1 MFGFFVMGFVDIVGI
16 TTSYVKND
24 FSHLTDTMVNLI
36 SLSCFLW
43 FLVLSI
49 PTGMLMN
56 RIGRKKTVLLSF
68 AFHVLAM
75 CLPLVAY
82 DFTAILI
89 AFALIG
95 IGNTLLQVSLNP
107 LVTDVVANDKLTGT
121 LTLGQFVKAVSS
133 FLGPILAAWVTG
145 SFFGWKMIFP
155 IYAGLSLLA
164 LIWLWLTPIQEKQ
177 QERKN
182 ISFKVTLEL
191 FKDKYILAFFIGI
204 LVLVGVDVGIN
215 MTFPKF
221 LMERCDLPLTDAGM
235 GNSVYFF
242 ARTVG
247 AFLGGILLMKYSESK
262 FYIYSVWI
270 ALAGLILMTISTNLW
285 FILAAWVTGSF
296 FGWKMIFPIYAG
308 LSLLALIWL
317 WLTPIQE
324 KQQERKNIS
333 FKVTLELF
341 KDKYILAFF
350 IGILVLVGVDV
361 GINMTFPKFL
371 MERCD
376 LPLTDAGMG
385 NSVYFF
391 ARTVGAFLGGILLMK
406 YSESKFYIYSVWIAL
421 AGLILMTISTNLW
434 FILGCVA
441 VFGIGYANLFSIIF
455 SLSLKRVPE
464 KANEVSAL
472 LIVGVSGGAVLPPIL
487 GVITDSFHSQLSAI
501 IVLAIVWCYLIGI
514 MRKIKTT

>member
-155 IYAGLSLLA
+155 
-164 LIWLWLTPIQEKQ
+164 
-177 QERKN
+177 
-182 ISFKVTLEL
+182 V
-191 FKDKYILAFFIGI
+191 
-204 LVLVGVDVGIN
+204 
-215 MTFPKF
+215 
-221 LMERCDLPLTDAGM
+221 
-235 GNSVYFF
+235 
-242 ARTVG
+242 
-247 AFLGGILLMKYSESK
+247 
-262 FYIYSVWI
+262 
-270 ALAGLILMTISTNLW
+270 
-285 FILAAWVTGSF
+285 
-296 FGWKMIFPIYAG
+296 YAG

-434 FILGCVA
+434 FILGFRDRICQS
-441 VFGIGYANLFSIIF
+441 VFHHLLSVFETCSRESERSICTSYRRCIWRCRPPAYFRSNYRFIPQSVICNHSTCHCMVLSDRNNEKNKNHINLYS
-455 SLSLKRVPE
+455 
-464 KANEVSAL
+464 NETFQENR
-472 LIVGVSGGAVLPPIL
+472 IEIPVL
-487 GVITDSFHSQLSAI
+487 ITDYECVEHHSRGSDD
-501 IVLAIVWCYLIGI
+501 G
-514 MRKIKTT
+514 